1 MSLSPEELLEKM
13 ADSAYGMPINCRSD
27 EEAIKESEDLF
38 GVKNANEN
46 HDIVIVCD
54 DCFKK
59 LMKGRK

>member
-1 MSLSPEELLEKM
+1 MKDKTYECK
-13 ADSAYGMPINCRSD
+13 NCGKDFESDWSD